1 MGRSSGGRSG
11 RSGRGRGRGYTRK
24 FNSGRGSNDKKE
36 YKFKP
41 HGQGKDKQSASY
53 AKILDQITTK
63 IQASYANGYEVAKAI
78 KDKKEYD
85 FEKERPKLELTE
97 EEKKNNIIPREK
109 ELMYEKEIEAWLKR
123 RNIFDSNWKKA
134 YSFIYQDYCTTAMK
148 NAIQELPD
156 FEMDIENDPLK
167 LLNAV
172 QKLMH
177 TPMRAIYPFMGLI
190 EALARL
196 LNMKQYEDEKLFEY
210 GDRFKQER
218 QIVRSLLGK
227 EFLER
232 FIENTEEYQQLTI
245 SDDGDVV
252 AAAKMKDGAFEKFM
266 TTVFLRGA
274 YGKRYGSLMD
284 NYRSQYAGGRDHYPA
299 KFQDA
304 MDALRTHKSDDK
316 KDKKPEKKKKEN
328 NGDEGENATSFAQRS
343 TERRCYACGTK
354 EHMLDQCPHRDNIP
368 RNSWY
373 DRTNREYTHHQSSTS
388 GEDLQDDVSI
398 ASDADVSVT
407 SNTSAA
413 RANWCGTQV
422 HSELCLNGNEKL
434 KTIQGKEENTV
445 ILDSGSTIS
454 LFKSRDLLT
463 DIRKAPVKIELDT
476 NAGSRLVDQVGEV
489 SGVGTVYFNNNGIAN
504 IFALKD
510 LIKTHRVRYDSKV
523 EDAFIVE
530 VNGEDV
536 KFTAND
542 QGLYVFHFKKTYID
556 NVKKHNKKITGV
568 QHLQS
573 MKKQLEGF
581 TKREVERADRARK
594 FYHMVGAPTLENLKM
609 VIRQNLF
616 KNCPV
621 TSQDVNLAEKIFGS
635 DISTLKG
642 RTTRPRPEVVV
653 DDSIDIPEE
662 LIRENEAIDLAI
674 DLIFINRVVLM
685 TAIDRTVKYRSVV
698 PLENQTKNELYRG
711 LDVILRLYNK
721 AGFKIGRIFC
731 DNEFRVIMD
740 PVADEMDAEM
750 IYSAPDQHVP
760 DIERNNRVLK
770 ERFRI
775 AYYRLPYTKIPRIMI
790 RYLAMICA
798 RQLNLFP
805 AKHGVSSHYSPH
817 MIVTGRNFDYEKQCV
832 CEFGTHVQG
841 TAATTNTNLPRTVDA
856 IYLRPT
862 NSIQGGHE
870 LMNLSTGKL
879 ITCAKV
885 KPVAM
890 TELVLKAVENFAA
903 LQGFRS
909 LKFFNRKK
917 EELLF
922 LDSDLITGV
931 DGEANSEDS
940 DDDDELSSD
949 EESEEDSDDEVE
961 EDEVQEL
968 ISDMQEDDQALPG
981 SLVEDLEEIP
991 LEINEER
998 EENIVSEDNEDGDDE
1013 NEEDDESSSEEE
1025 EENIPETRPSRS
1037 RDAPERLDPTWGGKS
1052 YAQTVK
1058 DGPDKRKTNKKR
1070 EFDAQKGW
1078 IQKKLKK
1085 KRVKSVRFEDQARVI
1100 SHRSEACHNLVHQS
1114 VGTSNRIEYDNKTAL
1129 YMARTMD
1136 EFRSRSIEQGL
1147 SFAQQYTMKKG
1158 IKKFGEAGKIAATK
1172 EADQLYKRETFRPIL
1187 VKDLSP
1193 SEKRRAQES
1202 FMFLTEKRDGSVKG
1216 RLVYNGAGTR
1226 SYITKEDSASPT
1238 VSTESLFITSAI
1250 DAHEGR
1256 DVLTADVPNAF
1267 VQTKLPDA
1275 KMNEDRVTMKITG
1288 ELVDMMVELNPNA
1301 YSKYVVREGK
1311 RKVIYVVVLRAL
1323 YGMLVAS
1330 LLWYAKFRKDL
1341 ESIGF
1346 VFNPYDPCVANRM
1359 KNEKQQTIRFHVDD
1373 IMSSHV
1379 DKKVNDKFLNW
1390 LNRNYGKL
1398 KPVSATRGKSHE
1410 YLGMTVDFNH
1420 DGKVKFRM
1428 EDYVQKMID
1437 EYPVNLRS
1445 SDTAMTPASN
1455 TLFEIGNGK
1464 LLGKE
1469 DSEIF
1474 HTFIAKSLYLCKRAR
1489 PDIQP
1494 TVAVLATRVQKP
1506 NSQDWQKLLRLM
1518 KYLNGT
1524 KKYHMS
1530 LKIDNMKVVK
1540 WYVDASFAVHPDFRS
1555 HTGGVM
1561 KMGTG
1566 AIQSISSKQKLN
1578 TRSSTEAE
1586 IVGVDDAA
1594 TKIFWTKLFIE
1605 AQGYAIEKNIL
1616 YQDNKSAIL
1625 LETNGRKS
1633 AGKRSRAMNI
1643 RYFFI
1648 TDQVEKGNATVEH
1661 CPTDAMVGDFMTKP
1675 LQGTKFREFR
1685 KDILG
1690 M

>member
-1 MGRSSGGRSG
+1 MRRSSGGRGG

-24 FNSGRGSNDKKE
+24 YNSGRGSNEKKE
-36 YKFKP
+36 CKFKP

-78 KDKKEYD
+78 KDRKEYD

-97 EEKKNNIIPREK
+97 EEKKENMIQRVK
-109 ELMYEKEIEAWLKR
+109 ELMYEKEIEVWLKR

-148 NAIQELPD
+148 NALQELPD
-156 FEMDIENDPLK
+156 FEMDIEDDPLK

-196 LNMKQYEDEKLFEY
+196 LNMKQYEDERLFEY

-232 FIENTEEYQQLTI
+232 FIENTEEYQQLN
-245 SDDGDVV
+245 SSNDGDVV

-316 KDKKPEKKKKEN
+316 KDKKPGKKKREN
-328 NGDEGENATSFAQRS
+328 NEGEGENATSFAQRS

-373 DRTNREYTHHQSSTS
+373 DRTNREYTHHQSSAS
-388 GEDLQDDVSI
+388 GEEVQDDISI

-422 HSELCLNGNEKL
+422 HSELCLNGNEKS
-434 KTIQGKEENTV
+434 KTVHRNEEHSV
-445 ILDSGSTIS
+445 ILDSGSTVS

-463 DIRKAPVKIELDT
+463 DVRKAPVKIELDT
-476 NAGSRLVDQVGEV
+476 NAGSRIVDQVGEV
-489 SGVGTVYFNNNGIAN
+489 SGVGTVYFNKNGIAN

-510 LIKTHRVRYDSKV
+510 LIKSHRVRYDSNA

-530 VNGEDV
+530 VNGRDV
-536 KFTAND
+536 KFAANK
-542 QGLYVFHFKKTYID
+542 QGLYVFNFTQTYLD
-556 NVKKHNKKITGV
+556 NVKKKNKQITGG
-568 QHLQS
+568 QHMQS
-573 MKKQLEGF
+573 VKKQLEGF
-581 TKREVERADRARK
+581 TKREVERADQARK

-621 TSQDVNLAEKIFGS
+621 TTQDVNLAEKIFGS

-642 RTTRPRPEVVV
+642 RSTRPRPEVMI

-662 LIRENEAIDLAI
+662 LIRGNESIDLAI

-798 RQLNLFP
+798 RQLNLFS
-805 AKHGVSSHYSPH
+805 AKHGVSSYYSPH

-832 CEFGTHVQG
+832 CEFGTYVQG
-841 TAATTNTNLPRTVDA
+841 TAATTNTNLSRTVDA
-856 IYLRPT
+856 IYLRPA

-890 TELVLKAVENFAA
+890 TDLVLQAVENFAE

-909 LKFFNRKK
+909 LKFFNRKN
-917 EELLF
+917 EEVLF

-931 DGEANSEDS
+931 DDEENNNDS
-940 DDDDELSSD
+940 KNDYESSSD

-961 EDEVQEL
+961 EDELQEL
-968 ISDMQEDDQALPG
+968 VSDMQEDNQALPG
-981 SLVEDLEEIP
+981 SLVEDLEEVP
-991 LEINEER
+991 LGINENR
-998 EENIVSEDNEDGDDE
+998 EENIIS
-1013 NEEDDESSSEEE
+1013 EDDESLREEE
-1025 EENIPETRPSRS
+1025 EDIPEVRPSRT

-1058 DGPDKRKTNKKR
+1058 DGPGKRKTNKKN
-1070 EFDAQKGW
+1070 G
-1078 IQKKLKK
+1078 
-1085 KRVKSVRFEDQARVI
+1085 FE
-1100 SHRSEACHNLVHQS
+1100 
-1114 VGTSNRIEYDNKTAL
+1114 
-1129 YMARTMD
+1129 
-1136 EFRSRSIEQGL
+1136 
-1147 SFAQQYTMKKG
+1147 
-1158 IKKFGEAGKIAATK
+1158 
-1172 EADQLYKRETFRPIL
+1172 
-1187 VKDLSP
+1187 
-1193 SEKRRAQES
+1193 
-1202 FMFLTEKRDGSVKG
+1202 
-1216 RLVYNGAGTR
+1216 
-1226 SYITKEDSASPT
+1226 
-1238 VSTESLFITSAI
+1238 STE
-1250 DAHEGR
+1250 G
-1256 DVLTADVPNAF
+1256 
-1267 VQTKLPDA
+1267 
-1275 KMNEDRVTMKITG
+1275 
-1288 ELVDMMVELNPNA
+1288 
-1301 YSKYVVREGK
+1301 
-1311 RKVIYVVVLRAL
+1311 
-1323 YGMLVAS
+1323 
-1330 LLWYAKFRKDL
+1330 
-1341 ESIGF
+1341 
-1346 VFNPYDPCVANRM
+1346 
-1359 KNEKQQTIRFHVDD
+1359 
-1373 IMSSHV
+1373 
-1379 DKKVNDKFLNW
+1379 
-1390 LNRNYGKL
+1390 
-1398 KPVSATRGKSHE
+1398 
-1410 YLGMTVDFNH
+1410 
-1420 DGKVKFRM
+1420 
-1428 EDYVQKMID
+1428 
-1437 EYPVNLRS
+1437 
-1445 SDTAMTPASN
+1445 
-1455 TLFEIGNGK
+1455 
-1464 LLGKE
+1464 
-1469 DSEIF
+1469 
-1474 HTFIAKSLYLCKRAR
+1474 
-1489 PDIQP
+1489 
-1494 TVAVLATRVQKP
+1494 
-1506 NSQDWQKLLRLM
+1506 
-1518 KYLNGT
+1518 
-1524 KKYHMS
+1524 
-1530 LKIDNMKVVK
+1530 
-1540 WYVDASFAVHPDFRS
+1540 
-1555 HTGGVM
+1555 
-1561 KMGTG
+1561 
-1566 AIQSISSKQKLN
+1566 
-1578 TRSSTEAE
+1578 
-1586 IVGVDDAA
+1586 
-1594 TKIFWTKLFIE
+1594 
-1605 AQGYAIEKNIL
+1605 
-1616 YQDNKSAIL
+1616 
-1625 LETNGRKS
+1625 
-1633 AGKRSRAMNI
+1633 
-1643 RYFFI
+1643 
-1648 TDQVEKGNATVEH
+1648 
-1661 CPTDAMVGDFMTKP
+1661 
-1675 LQGTKFREFR
+1675 
-1685 KDILG
+1685 
-1690 M
+1690 